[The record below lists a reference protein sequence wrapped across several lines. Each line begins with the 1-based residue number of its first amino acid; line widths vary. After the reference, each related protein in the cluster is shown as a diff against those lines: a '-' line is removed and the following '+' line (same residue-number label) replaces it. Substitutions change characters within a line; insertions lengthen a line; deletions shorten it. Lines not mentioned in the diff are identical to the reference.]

1 MRAKGG
7 TESVHSFVTFSM
19 WIDSLSWRLS
29 VRPAGTGDRGG
40 KYIFCKKNWGD
51 ECKYVSWRVSGYI
64 ARDFWLY
71 SKKSLAI

>member
-29 VRPAGTGDRGG
+29 VRPAGTGVGNI
-40 KYIFCKKNWGD
+40 YFVKKNWGD

>member
-29 VRPAGTGDRGG
+29 VRPAGTGVGNI
-40 KYIFCKKNWGD
+40 YFVKKTGEMN
-51 ECKYVSWRVSGYI
+51 VNT
-64 ARDFWLY
+64 
-71 SKKSLAI
+71 